1 MEHYTSQH
9 GILTPPGL
17 DARLQSRFAQMVK
30 EHLHAAP
37 HLASGLSALPGLKHS
52 FASTQAAWRFYAN
65 PRVTLPELI
74 QPLQEEGR
82 RACAASSADFV
93 LLVHDWSTLGFR
105 AHTSKTDRVQL
116 THKYDIGYELAT
128 ALLVDA
134 VNGDPL
140 APMEIRLRAAHRVHS
155 TRTPAPS
162 ISAKRLDQLLPTM
175 RAAATWGLDKPI
187 VHIIDREADSVGH
200 YRKWVAKGH
209 WFLVRADAVR
219 SVRWQGRVL
228 TLPKVVA
235 ALTRKGQF
243 RPAGEIDYKGTPAQ
257 QSIAETLVVLH
268 KPARKRT
275 AKGQLAVPGRPLE
288 LRLVVTDVRDQ
299 DGTLLA
305 QWLLLTNVPAA
316 VVAETVVL
324 WYYWRWRI
332 ESYYKLLKGAGQAL
346 EDWQQESG
354 GVIAKRLVVA
364 SMACVVIWR
373 LARPIQPEAMEL
385 RRLLVRLSGRQMK
398 RSRPFTAP
406 AMLAGF
412 QVLLAMLDVL
422 EDYDVQDLR
431 RLVSVAL
438 S

>member
-1 MEHYTSQH
+1 
-9 GILTPPGL
+9 
-17 DARLQSRFAQMVK
+17 MVK
-30 EHLHAAP
+30 EHLHAAS
-37 HLASGLSALPGLKHS
+37 HLASGLSALPGLKHP

-74 QPLQEEGR
+74 GPLQEEGR
-82 RACAASSADFV
+82 RACAASPADFV

-116 THKYDIGYELAT
+116 THQYDIGYELAT

-134 VNGDPL
+134 ANGDPL
-140 APMEIRLRAAHRVHS
+140 APMEIRLRAADRVHS
-155 TRTPAPS
+155 TRAPAPS

-175 RAAATWGLDKPI
+175 RAAANWGLDKPI

-219 SVRWQGRVL
+219 SVRWQGRAL
-228 TLPKVVA
+228 TLPKIVA

-243 RPAGEIDYKGTPAQ
+243 RPASEIDYKGKPARQ
-257 QSIAETLVVLH
+257 LIAETSVVLH
-268 KPARKRT
+268 KAARKRT
-275 AKGQLAVPGRPLE
+275 AKGQVAVPGRPLE
-288 LRLVVTDVRDQ
+288 LRLVVTQVRDE

-316 VVAETVVL
+316 VMAETIAL

-354 GVIAKRLVVA
+354 RAIAKRLLVA

-373 LARPIQPEAMEL
+373 LARPTQPEAIAL

-398 RSRPFTAP
+398 RNRPFTAP

-422 EDYDVQDLR
+422 EDYDVQELR
-431 RLVSVAL
+431 HLVTCAL
-438 S
+438 SSDHTS